1 MKTFSPS
8 ARDIEKA
15 WHVIDAAERPLG
27 RVASEIAQLL
37 RGKHKPTF
45 VEHLD
50 IGDFVIVINAERV
63 RLTGRKEDQKVYYR
77 HSGYHGGIKETSFRR
92 MIATFPERVIE
103 KAVWG
108 MIPKTRLG
116 RAQMRHLKVY
126 KGANHPHESQLRGS
140 NKKKDAQ
147 ASPGSEARA

>member
-8 ARDIEKA
+8 GTNIEKA
-15 WHVIDAAERPLG
+15 WHVVDAAGKPLG

-50 IGDFVIVINAERV
+50 IGDFVIVINAEKV
-63 RLTGRKEDQKVYYR
+63 QLTGSKADQKVYYR
-77 HSGYHGGIKETSFRR
+77 HSGYHGGLKETTFRG
-92 MIATFPERVIE
+92 MIEKTPERVIE

-116 RAQMRHLKVY
+116 RQQIRHLKVY
-126 KGANHPHESQLRGS
+126 KGPNHPHQAQVRGS
-140 NKKKDAQ
+140 MGRPA
-147 ASPGSEARA
+147 EAKEEPA